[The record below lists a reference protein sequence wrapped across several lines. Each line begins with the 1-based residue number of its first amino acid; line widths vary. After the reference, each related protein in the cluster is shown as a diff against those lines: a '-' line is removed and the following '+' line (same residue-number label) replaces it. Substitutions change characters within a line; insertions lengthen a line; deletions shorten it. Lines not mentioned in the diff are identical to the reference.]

1 MSSLVDLYPPFGLHV
16 VAGPL
21 ELRGLT
27 DELLLEVCDLAE
39 RGIHDPDEMPFYFP
53 WSTAPVGELGRNTAA
68 YHWGKRSTFS
78 PQDFCL
84 DLAVLLDGQVIG
96 CQGVAAK
103 HFPVTRT
110 GETGSWLGREFQGR
124 GLGTAMRQVFCELL
138 FDHLGFEEITSA
150 AFLDNPASLGVSRK
164 VGYRRDRADPGQ
176 APRRRAA
183 PTPAASSSRP
193 RPSCAATCRSR
204 SPAPTPCAPSSGSDR
219 RRRPIGRPTAY
230 VWQNPSSCPA
240 RPDPLI
246 RACSAHRAT
255 RPGTPPGEGRS
266 PTTIPE
272 ETPQTWPSRFV

>member
-68 YHWGKRSTFS
+68 YHWSKRSTFS

-103 HFPVTRT
+103 HFRVTRT

-124 GLGTAMRQVFCELL
+124 GLGTAMRQVFCALL

-164 VGYRRDRADPGQ
+164 VGYVETGLTRVKRRDGELAHTRGFVLTPGAFVRGDVPVEVSGADVVRAF
-176 APRRRAA
+176 
-183 PTPAASSSRP
+183 
-193 RPSCAATCRSR
+193 
-204 SPAPTPCAPSSGSDR
+204 
-219 RRRPIGRPTAY
+219 IG
-230 VWQNPSSCPA
+230 
-240 RPDPLI
+240 L
-246 RACSAHRAT
+246 
-255 RPGTPPGEGRS
+255 
-266 PTTIPE
+266 
-272 ETPQTWPSRFV
+272 

>member
-1 MSSLVDLYPPFGLHV
+1 MRSLADLYPPFGLHV

-27 DELLLEVCDLAE
+27 DELLRELCDVAE
-39 RGIHDPDEMPFYFP
+39 AGIHDPDEMPFYFP

-78 PQDFCL
+78 PEDFCL

-124 GLGTAMRQVFCELL
+124 GLGTAARQAFCELL

-164 VGYRRDRADPGQ
+164 VGYRPTVVQRIK
-176 APRRRAA
+176 RREGELALNQGLVL
-183 PTPAASSSRP
+183 TPDAFVR
-193 RPSCAATCRSR
+193 
-204 SPAPTPCAPSSGSDR
+204 G
-219 RRRPIGRPTAY
+219 
-230 VWQNPSSCPA
+230 
-240 RPDPLI
+240 
-246 RACSAHRAT
+246 
-255 RPGTPPGEGRS
+255 GTPIEVTGADAVRAFIGLG
-266 PTTIPE
+266 TDGAA
-272 ETPQTWPSRFV
+272 

>member
-53 WSTAPVGELGRNTAA
+53 WSTAPVGQLGRNTAA
-68 YHWGKRSTFS
+68 YHWSKRSTFS

-124 GLGTAMRQVFCELL
+124 GLGTTMRQVFCALL

-150 AFLDNPASLGVSRK
+150 AFTDNPASLGVSRK
-164 VGYRRDRADPGQ
+164 VGYTETVLTRVKRRDGELAHTRGFVLTPEALVRSDERLEVTGADAVRAF
-176 APRRRAA
+176 
-183 PTPAASSSRP
+183 
-193 RPSCAATCRSR
+193 
-204 SPAPTPCAPSSGSDR
+204 
-219 RRRPIGRPTAY
+219 IG
-230 VWQNPSSCPA
+230 
-240 RPDPLI
+240 L
-246 RACSAHRAT
+246 
-255 RPGTPPGEGRS
+255 
-266 PTTIPE
+266 
-272 ETPQTWPSRFV
+272 